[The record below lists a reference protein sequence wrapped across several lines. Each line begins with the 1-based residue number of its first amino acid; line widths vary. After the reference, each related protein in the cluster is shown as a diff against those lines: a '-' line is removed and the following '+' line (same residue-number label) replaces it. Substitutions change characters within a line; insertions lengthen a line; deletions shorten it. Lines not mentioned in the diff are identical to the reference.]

1 MRSCFQIPSLALRV
15 CLSKLGIGFRM
26 PSYRHTL
33 GLSTFTPNVLSHRS
47 LLGCQ
52 GGSLR
57 GLSLEVRPTRHPQY
71 EYSTVQGA
79 VSARAPGT
87 SHTCKHTGDSYTPR

>member
-57 GLSLEVRPTRHPQY
+57 GLSLEVRPRKEPL
-71 EYSTVQGA
+71 A
-79 VSARAPGT
+79 VKAEWP
-87 SHTCKHTGDSYTPR
+87 DP

>member
-33 GLSTFTPNVLSHRS
+33 GVDALSQEAGMFTLPWLNTGKKIPARERRTGS
-47 LLGCQ
+47 
-52 GGSLR
+52 GGRRVTTSWR
-57 GLSLEVRPTRHPQY
+57 NSFRC
-71 EYSTVQGA
+71 
-79 VSARAPGT
+79 RAG
-87 SHTCKHTGDSYTPR
+87 